1 MHHDETVAA
10 VARKLYRFSKNDVAE
25 VLEVLIEIWQGYLL
39 QPDAVIHIKG
49 LGRLRIDEQQ
59 IATNVAVK
67 RLLEAQQKAV
77 PDTLKRYYFRF
88 YPSDKFKQQL
98 IEFRKVQEE
107 NHHE

>member
-10 VARKLYRFSKNDVAE
+10 VDRKLYLFSKQDVAE
-25 VLEVLIEIWQGYLL
+25 VLEVLTEVWQAHLL

-49 LGRLRIDEQQ
+49 LGKLRIDEQQ

-67 RLLEAQQKAV
+67 RLLESQHKAV

-98 IEFRKVQEE
+98 IEFSEKLQEGWG
-107 NHHE
+107 

>member
-10 VARKLYRFSKNDVAE
+10 VARKLYRFSKKDVAE
-25 VLEVLIEIWQGYLL
+25 VLEVLTEIWQEHLL
-39 QPDAVIHIKG
+39 QLDAVIHIKG
-49 LGRLRIDEQQ
+49 LGKLRIDEQQ

-67 RLLEAQQKAV
+67 RLLQTQQKEV
-77 PDTLKRYYFRF
+77 PDTLARYYFRF

-107 NHHE
+107 NDHE

>member
-10 VARKLYRFSKNDVAE
+10 IARKLYRFSKKDVAE
-25 VLEVLIEIWQGYLL
+25 VLEVLTEIWQEHLL

-49 LGRLRIDEQQ
+49 LGKLRIDEQQ

-67 RLLEAQQKAV
+67 RLMEAQQKDV

-88 YPSDKFKQQL
+88 YPSDKFKQHL
-98 IEFRKVQEE
+98 IEFRKAQEE
-107 NHHE
+107 IDHE

>member
-10 VARKLYRFSKNDVAE
+10 IDRKLYRFSKKDVAE
-25 VLEVLIEIWQGYLL
+25 VLEVLTEIWQEHLL

-67 RLLEAQQKAV
+67 RLLEAQHKDV
-77 PDTLKRYYFRF
+77 PDTLTRYYFRF

-98 IEFRKVQEE
+98 IEFRKVQKEYD
-107 NHHE
+107 HE